1 MKEIKVKDKIYL
13 EEYDIYVNPYLTYS
27 QIQKIVEA
35 TQQQTVWAFRQ
46 QNIDMLVLLYATNI
60 GKENLEKNT
69 HDVLL
74 SSGLIEAV
82 FNSIINIK
90 TLYEAINYTESIQ
103 QAFIKIATNLSH
115 NLGEKKNGSKTNK
128 KSDGA
133 TIIHSA

>member
-46 QNIDMLVLLYATNI
+46 QNIDMLVLLYATDI

-103 QAFIKIATNLSH
+103 QAFIQI
-115 NLGEKKNGSKTNK
+115 
-128 KSDGA
+128 
-133 TIIHSA
+133 

>member
-46 QNIDMLVLLYATNI
+46 QNIDMLVLLYATDI